1 MTRTVLSCVFLVLTG
16 LSLAACGM
24 NRAVGVL
31 PNTLDDLA
39 ATSRG
44 VGADARFR
52 QSEGP
57 TGRKAASSPDGLSGG
72 REPPVPRASRA
83 AAIVR
88 IGQGDYQGA

>member
-44 VGADARFR
+44 VGADAGSGKARADWP
-52 QSEGP
+52 Q
-57 TGRKAASSPDGLSGG
+57 GRIKP
-72 REPPVPRASRA
+72 
-83 AAIVR
+83 
-88 IGQGDYQGA
+88 